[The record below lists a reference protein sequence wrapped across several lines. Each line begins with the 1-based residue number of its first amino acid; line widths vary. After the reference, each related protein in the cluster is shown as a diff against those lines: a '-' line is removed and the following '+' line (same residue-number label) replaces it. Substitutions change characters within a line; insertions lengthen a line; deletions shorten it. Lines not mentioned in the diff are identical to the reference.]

1 VKGEYSIVPATDPIA
16 EKVFAA
22 IASVKRV
29 PQDTVSA
36 DKSLV
41 ELGFD
46 SLDTI
51 NLLFELEE
59 SFNISIPD
67 EEARR
72 VRNVSDVIAGV
83 RQLIEPAA
91 AGRTSGHAA

>member
-1 VKGEYSIVPATDPIA
+1 VQVTDPITD
-16 EKVFAA
+16 KVLAA
-22 IASVKRV
+22 VASVKRV
-29 PQDTVSA
+29 PQDTLSA

-59 SFNISIPD
+59 MFKISIPD

-72 VRNVSDVIAGV
+72 VRKVSDVIAGI